1 MAIRFATKA
10 GNWSDPTVWNGGT
23 LPEAGDDVYSNN
35 FNVNIDQN
43 ITVTKLSA
51 QALTSP
57 TITAGGRFI
66 VIGSYTINADI
77 EGSGQALT
85 NNNTT
90 LLTNGSNYIVTINGN
105 LFHGTANGS
114 YALIISTTDNITING
129 NIDSNNPNNIQGI
142 RVIYVAGTGQLTING
157 NVINRGFNTSN
168 KQCILAEN
176 LTTITINGN
185 VEQYLS
191 ASSTFVIST
200 GGNLNVTGSYC
211 RVFLTTPNFVGT
223 RPAGQSQTFTI
234 NFTNIEFNS
243 VNAILL
249 SLTSELSVAN
259 VTGNLVSSGAAT
271 ANLWYQGGLGT
282 INYTGNISAFS
293 PTNTNAPLTLFG
305 AVRFYLYG
313 NVTGG
318 DSSQRRAIIFESGTP
333 KLFVYGNV
341 IAGTF
346 GVAYNNFQNA
356 PYGIICDL
364 DTAEIDGNIV
374 AIANNLIPA
383 IASRSR
389 CVIEHAISTNIGYFP
404 ILGRFQV
411 KNGITT
417 LSLRD
422 ETLQEVIYTDQTS
435 NDYPSENNVRDGV
448 EYGFSLEGNLI
459 VPPSGNVSLNYNY
472 DSNGSVTGSAILTP
486 QDLFTAITDSPDPIA
501 ERLRNV
507 STVETTGDQIVAFFP

>member
-1 MAIRFATKA
+1 
-10 GNWSDPTVWNGGT
+10 V
-23 LPEAGDDVYSNN
+23 
-35 FNVNIDQN
+35 
-43 ITVTKLSA
+43 
-51 QALTSP
+51 
-57 TITAGGRFI
+57 
-66 VIGSYTINADI
+66 
-77 EGSGQALT
+77 
-85 NNNTT
+85 
-90 LLTNGSNYIVTINGN
+90 VTINGN
-105 LFHGTANGS
+105 LFHGTASNS
-114 YALIISTTDNITING
+114 YALIISTTDNVTING
-129 NIDSNNPNNIQGI
+129 NVDNNNPNNIQSI

-157 NVINRGFNTSN
+157 NVINRGFNTST

-191 ASSTFVIST
+191 ASGAVVVST

-211 RVFLTTPNFVGT
+211 RVFSTTPNFFGS

-249 SLTSELSVAN
+249 SLTSELSMAN

-318 DSSQRRAIIFESGTP
+318 DGGQRRAIAFESGTP

-341 IAGTF
+341 IAGNVGFAFNQFT
-346 GVAYNNFQNA
+346 NT

-374 AIANNLIPA
+374 AIANNLVPA

-417 LSLRD
+417 LSLRN

-435 NDYPSENNVRDGV
+435 NDYPAESDVREGV
-448 EYGFSLEGNLI
+448 EYGFSLEGTLA
-459 VPPSGNVSLNYNY
+459 VPLPQQVSL
-472 DSNGSVTGSAILTP
+472 GIPVGATFGTGILTS
-486 QDLFTAITDSPDPIA
+486 DDFLNAIVTSSDPVA
-501 ERLRNV
+501 VRLRNV
-507 STVETTGDQIVAFFP
+507 ATVQTVGDQFNAFNS

>member
-1 MAIRFATKA
+1 MAIRFAITS
-10 GNWSDPTVWNGGT
+10 GSWSNPAIWNGGT
-23 LPEAGDDVYSNN
+23 LPTTGDDVYANN
-35 FNVNIDQN
+35 FNINIDQD
-43 ITVTKLSA
+43 ITVIKLSA

-66 VIGSYTINADI
+66 IIGNYTINANI
-77 EGSGQALT
+77 EGSGQALI

-90 LLTNGSNYIVTINGN
+90 LLTNGSNYVVTINGN

-114 YALIISTTDNITING
+114 YALIISTTDNVTING
-129 NIDSNNPNNIQGI
+129 NVDNNNPNNIQTI

-168 KQCILAEN
+168 KSCIIAEN
-176 LTTITINGN
+176 LTTITINGD

-200 GGNLNVTGSYC
+200 GGNLNATGSYC
-211 RVFLTTPNFVGT
+211 RVFLTSPNFVGT
-223 RPAGQSQTFTI
+223 RPAGQSQTFNI

-243 VNAILL
+243 TNASLL

-271 ANLWYQGGLGT
+271 LNLWYQFGNGT
-282 INYTGNISAFS
+282 VNYTGNISAFS
-293 PTNTNAPLTLFG
+293 PTNTNAPLTLLG

-318 DSSQRRAIIFESGTP
+318 DTSQRRAIVFESGTP

-341 IAGTF
+341 IAGTAGQSF
-346 GVAYNNFQNA
+346 GGFQNT

-364 DTAEIDGNIV
+364 DNAEIDGNIV
-374 AIANNLIPA
+374 AIANNLVPA

-404 ILGRFQV
+404 IVGRFQV

-435 NDYPSENNVRDGV
+435 NDYPSENDVRDGV
-448 EYGFSLEGNLI
+448 EYGFLSYEGTLS
-459 VPPSGNVSLNYNY
+459 VPLPSQVSLGTPTDNTVGTGIVT
-472 DSNGSVTGSAILTP
+472 SNDFLEAIKT
-486 QDLFTAITDSPDPIA
+486 SSDPLA

-507 STVETTGDQIVAFFP
+507 ATVQTVGDQFNSF